1 MTHLQACLL
10 WHILLSS
17 IALHGNG
24 FRFMWFVWRSKFCIQ
39 NHIIQ
44 LVCFLQEVNF
54 GTTQE
59 AIDHTVLKLLLSRI
73 VHRCFIAL
81 SSQWLMT
88 VSWSPHSLPCVHFP
102 SLLYGL
108 LSASAFSQIPSPPEC
123 LTNCFWPILYFP
135 LVMLP
140 SIYSTCKC
148 FALFL
153 IIELILLFVIKV
165 SHRLSNTNTLSLHE
179 HLNHPWLYMIVEG
192 CFIFWHPSPFHP
204 LYIIMV
210 KGKCILKSHR
220 RYQCLLDRFQLP
232 FLPCCHMFCAPQMHS
247 VSLIDLL
254 FHFRQLPT
262 VSLQHHCPPPRYH
275 HAAFYLRNWPIPSH
289 LFTTGEVA
297 QSPGDPKESS
307 L

>member
-44 LVCFLQEVNF
+44 LVCLLQEVNF

-88 VSWSPHSLPCVHFP
+88 VSRSPHSLPCVHFP

-179 HLNHPWLYMIVEG
+179 HLNHPWLYMICWRLFYLLASQSFSSPLHYNGQGKV
-192 CFIFWHPSPFHP
+192 HPQISQEIPVPPGSIPAP
-204 LYIIMV
+204 LST
-210 KGKCILKSHR
+210 LLSHVLCPSNAF
-220 RYQCLLDRFQLP
+220 CLFNWLSISFQAASHSQPAAPLP
-232 FLPCCHMFCAPQMHS
+232 SSQVPPCCFLPEDLAYSFPSFHNWRGGS
-247 VSLIDLL
+247 V
-254 FHFRQLPT
+254 
-262 VSLQHHCPPPRYH
+262 PR
-275 HAAFYLRNWPIPSH
+275 RP
-289 LFTTGEVA
+289 
-297 QSPGDPKESS
+297 
-307 L
+307 